1 MNIDINQGMTL
12 EKKVS
17 TIIDSRDLI
26 NQILETYYGTD
37 NEKDDVRRNIEHIK
51 LFLADADI
59 YASVVEQDLL
69 TGLNDVLARAETILG
84 N

>member
-37 NEKDDVRRNIEHIK
+37 NEKDDVRRNI
-51 LFLADADI
+51 
-59 YASVVEQDLL
+59 
-69 TGLNDVLARAETILG
+69 
-84 N
+84 

>member
-69 TGLNDVLARAETILG
+69 NGLNDVLARAETILG

>member
-12 EKKVS
+12 EKKIS

-37 NEKDDVRRNIEHIK
+37 NEKDDIRRNIEHIK
-51 LFLADADI
+51 LFLAEPDI
-59 YASVVEQDLL
+59 YAAVVEQDLL
-69 TGLNDVLARAETILG
+69 NGLNDIMARAETILG

>member
-12 EKKVS
+12 EKKIS

-69 TGLNDVLARAETILG
+69 NGLNDVLARAETILG